1 MAITNNASAALSASV
16 AENAAAEAKSYA
28 QKAIQT
34 EDFSNKAEV
43 AATVAVISSQNAE
56 ASAAVAAS
64 ASATAFEESRQAIDD
79 AIRQAGYT
87 PIDSFEEGA
96 TLELISSALRWVEN
110 SNTFYSWRGE
120 FPKTIPPSST
130 PETTG
135 GFGENAWVDVT
146 DLTLRTSLA
155 ASTGTD
161 LNGFGK
167 STLTA
172 SITRTLEYF
181 GAAGDGITDDT
192 IAVRDAMNWVSA
204 ESNRHL
210 SSGSGVGYRTSA
222 TIIAD
227 FSGNVECSIILKS
240 PIIPDD
246 NIGTALKVLNTRD
259 SVFFFSVHGGG
270 VSSSFTPNYA
280 LADPQGAQQAFVF
293 QGVRSCD
300 INVRGFNYK
309 GRLLRTMLEQSGQH
323 KTSANSIMIY
333 TGENGESCGQA
344 LYAEG
349 SSNWGTIREWYSNW
363 DDYGSVLYEVEDV
376 SILHLE
382 AGWAK
387 NNGLILAGVGSLHGV
402 VLNIGNEDPSSD
414 IKSVWVKKSASGKQC
429 RRLVMLDLLIA
440 GPYDGLYIENDG
452 MASSDI
458 ASYMKITTSNSRRYG
473 VYANNSRDTKFIHG
487 STGDF
492 IPVRYSGNSYGTT
505 YELNSATSRLQAIQI
520 DSDTLS
526 ATFSGHI
533 FSSGFALTGSPCIA
547 CDSVSNNIRFNSM
560 HIQTLASVNNTGA
573 YKLVANNGVR
583 ITGGKIERDN
593 PAVTPIFV
601 SNIMPLRAFD
611 VIGFVNRGSGATF
624 IPAGATFVDVFHGMS
639 VRPTT
644 VSLTR
649 SANFTAPIRV
659 DLIANDTSF
668 KVTVDAAMGADAYF
682 YWSADALHS

>member
-1 MAITNNASAALSASV
+1 MADPIVPNVVVSMPSQLFTQARAFKGNAKGKVYIGLIDTDPTIPENQIQVYLQNEDGSVVPVSQPVVINAGGYPVYNGQISKFVTVEGHSMAVYDANNVQQFYFPNIL
-16 AENAAAEAKSYA
+16 KY
-28 QKAIQT
+28 
-34 EDFSNKAEV
+34 DPDML
-43 AATVAVISSQNAE
+43 
-56 ASAAVAAS
+56 
-64 ASATAFEESRQAIDD
+64 RQA
-79 AIRQAGYT
+79 
-87 PIDSFEEGA
+87 
-96 TLELISSALRWVEN
+96 LIAPN
-110 SNTFYSWRGE
+110 G
-120 FPKTIPPSST
+120 TINV
-130 PETTG
+130 
-135 GFGENAWVDVT
+135 GFGDSL
-146 DLTLRTSLA
+146 LTS
-155 ASTGTD
+155 
-161 LNGFGK
+161 
-167 STLTA
+167 
-172 SITRTLEYF
+172 SIPLTLEYF
-181 GAAGDGITDDT
+181 GAVGNGTADDT
-192 IAVRDAMNWVSA
+192 EAVSRAMQWVTGG
-204 ESNRHL
+204 SNRHL
-210 SSGSGVGYRTSA
+210 TNGKGTGYRLTS
-222 TIIAD
+222 TVVAD
-227 FSGNVECSIILKS
+227 FAGRVECSIIIKS
-240 PIIPDD
+240 PFLPA
-246 NIGTALKVLNTRD
+246 NGIGIALKIVNTRD

-270 VSSSFTPNYA
+270 GSSSSTPDYSQ
-280 LADPQGAQQAFVF
+280 ADPMSAQQAFVF

-300 INVRGFNYK
+300 INVRGYNYK

-363 DDYGSVLYEVEDV
+363 DDYGSVLHEVEDV

-387 NNGLILAGVGSLHGV
+387 NNGLILEGVGSLHGV
-402 VLNIGNEDPSSD
+402 VLNIGNEDASSN

-440 GPYDGLYIENDG
+440 GPYDGLYVESDG
-452 MASSDI
+452 MATSDI

-487 STGDF
+487 STGDY

-505 YELNSATSRLQAIQI
+505 YELNSATSRLQAIQV
-520 DSDTLS
+520 DSDTLN

-547 CDSVSNNIRFNSM
+547 CDSVSNNIRFDNM
-560 HIQTLASVNNTGA
+560 HVQTLTSVNNAGA
-573 YKLVANNGVR
+573 YKLVASNGVR

-601 SNIMPLRAFD
+601 SNIMPFRAFD

-624 IPAGATFVDVFHGMS
+624 IPAGALFVYVFHGMS

-659 DLIANDTSF
+659 DLITNDTSF